1 MYKRISWEQGRRTIN
16 AMPLDEFI
24 AETMKILKKSPN
36 ATEICVERVK
46 PLRFAERG
54 NYDTFFKRFND
65 SVAAAS
71 H

>member
-1 MYKRISWEQGRRTIN
+1 MGARQANDPN

-24 AETMKILKKSPN
+24 AEAMKILKNSPN

-46 PLRFAERG
+46 PLRFAECSG
-54 NYDTFFKRFND
+54 NYDIFFKRFND

>member
-1 MYKRISWEQGRRTIN
+1 
-16 AMPLDEFI
+16 
-24 AETMKILKKSPN
+24 
-36 ATEICVERVK
+36 VERVK
-46 PLRFAERG
+46 PLRFAERSG